1 MWHLSS
7 SRLVKLSLGLF
18 LAGSGCAVEDGDRG
32 NDITTGGPTVMEEDR
47 CKSGEKRCQGG
58 ALQSCSGGSFQTS
71 QVCGVGQ
78 ICDPGRGCLD
88 CSPVLPTTCVG
99 DKVHTCNSNGTI
111 GDEKETCQPLSSGN
125 ITSRIIKSGL

>member
-58 ALQSCSGGSFQTS
+58 ALQSCSGGTFQTS
-71 QVCGVGQ
+71 QVCAVAQ

-88 CSPVLPTTCVG
+88 CSPVLPTCRRCRFPPG
-99 DKVHTCNSNGTI
+99 
-111 GDEKETCQPLSSGN
+111 
-125 ITSRIIKSGL
+125 